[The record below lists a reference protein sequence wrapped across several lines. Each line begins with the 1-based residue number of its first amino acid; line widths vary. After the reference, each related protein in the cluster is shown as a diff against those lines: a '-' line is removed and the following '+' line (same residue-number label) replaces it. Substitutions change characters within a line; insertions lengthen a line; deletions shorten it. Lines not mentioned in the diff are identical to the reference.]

1 MDEQA
6 FLVATIVHWLQDQLR
21 QPVPEREQLAAA
33 VANNDPAE
41 FRRILARAPF
51 SPEQRRY
58 LEDLVHRWE
67 RATTHPRDDADPAT

>member
-21 QPVPEREQLAAA
+21 QPGPERAQLAAA

-51 SPEQRRY
+51 SPEQRHY

-67 RATTHPRDDADPAT
+67 RATAPARDDSGRAT